1 MTISGAVDELCSV
14 DTRLLDEIEED
25 VTEPPIL
32 VDPVFKSLADGI
44 VTYLGIPQ
52 ARNAAEASQQ
62 YFGIVQALD
71 LMP

>member
-1 MTISGAVDELCSV
+1 MDKLCSV

-25 VTEPPIL
+25 VTESPVI
-32 VDPVFKSLADGI
+32 VDQTFKSLADGI

-52 ARNAAEASQQ
+52 ARNAVEASQQ